1 MKNIKNLT
9 EFRKYSLKT
18 KIVIAIA
25 AMGITFVS
33 VGGFNNANYKNSTS
47 SMDKNIK
54 VLGSVYTTQYGVTTA
69 SALSVRS
76 GAGTNYAIL
85 GSMKSGTKVIITG
98 KTNNFYKVTYNSK
111 TAYISTQYVKIT
123 AKPVVVVTPPMEYTT
138 QYGVTTTNTLSV
150 RSGAGTNYAVL
161 GSMASG
167 TKVIITGKTNNFYK
181 VTYNSKTAY
190 ISAQYVKIT
199 AKPVVL
205 PAVYGGRVY
214 STLNVRSG
222 AGTNYSI
229 IGSVKSSTIVM
240 ISGEINNFYKIA
252 YNDKIGYVSADYVL
266 PVGSKVTD

>member
-9 EFRKYSLKT
+9 EFRKGSLKT

-33 VGGFNNANYKNSTS
+33 VGGFNNANYKNSTG

-76 GAGTNYAIL
+76 GAGTNYAIS
-85 GSMKSGTKVIITG
+85 GSMK
-98 KTNNFYKVTYNSK
+98 
-111 TAYISTQYVKIT
+111 
-123 AKPVVVVTPPMEYTT
+123 
-138 QYGVTTTNTLSV
+138 
-150 RSGAGTNYAVL
+150 
-161 GSMASG
+161 SG

-252 YNDKIGYVSADYVL
+252 FNGKIGYVSADYVL

>member
-9 EFRKYSLKT
+9 KFRKHSLKT

-25 AMGITFVS
+25 TMSITFIS
-33 VGGFNNANYKNSTS
+33 VGGFNNANYKNGTS

-54 VLGSVYTTQYGVTTA
+54 VLGSVYTTQYGAITA

-76 GAGTNYAIL
+76 GAGTNYA
-85 GSMKSGTKVIITG
+85 
-98 KTNNFYKVTYNSK
+98 
-111 TAYISTQYVKIT
+111 
-123 AKPVVVVTPPMEYTT
+123 
-138 QYGVTTTNTLSV
+138 
-150 RSGAGTNYAVL
+150 VL
-161 GSMASG
+161 GIMKSG

-199 AKPVVL
+199 AKPLVL
-205 PAVYGGRVY
+205 PAVYGGRTY

-240 ISGEINNFYKIA
+240 ISGKTNNFYKIA
-252 YNDKIGYVSADYVL
+252 YNGKIGYVSADYVL

>member
-9 EFRKYSLKT
+9 EFRKGSLKT

-25 AMGITFVS
+25 TMGITFIS

-54 VLGSVYTTQYGVTTA
+54 VLGSVYTTQYGATTA

-76 GAGTNYAIL
+76 GAGTNYAVL
-85 GSMKSGTKVIITG
+85 GFMKSGTKVIITG

-111 TAYISTQYVKIT
+111 TAYIST
-123 AKPVVVVTPPMEYTT
+123 
-138 QYGVTTTNTLSV
+138 
-150 RSGAGTNYAVL
+150 
-161 GSMASG
+161 
-167 TKVIITGKTNNFYK
+167 
-181 VTYNSKTAY
+181 
-190 ISAQYVKIT
+190 QYVKIT

-240 ISGEINNFYKIA
+240 ISGKTNNFYKIA
-252 YNDKIGYVSADYVL
+252 YNGKIGYVSADYVL